1 MPYRRF
7 WEHVSAHYDNV
18 LGYPVLPILVRP
30 TPIILPDSSPCE
42 RGFSEYNR
50 IHTSERPDLKLGTMR
65 SLFAVRHYGPELA
78 ADFNA
83 EQMCENWMGAITEDA
98 GGAASTPNRRSPA
111 ALYKKTMQMANSGA
125 AY

>member
-1 MPYRRF
+1 M
-7 WEHVSAHYDNV
+7 H
-18 LGYPVLPILVRP
+18 GYPVLLILVRS
-30 TPIILPDSSPCE
+30 TLLILPDSSPCE

-50 IHTSERPDLKLGTMR
+50 IHTSERPNLKLDTVR

-78 ADFNA
+78 VDFNA

-98 GGAASTPNRRSPA
+98 GDAASTPKRRSLA
-111 ALYKKTMQMANSGA
+111 APYKKTMPQMANSGA